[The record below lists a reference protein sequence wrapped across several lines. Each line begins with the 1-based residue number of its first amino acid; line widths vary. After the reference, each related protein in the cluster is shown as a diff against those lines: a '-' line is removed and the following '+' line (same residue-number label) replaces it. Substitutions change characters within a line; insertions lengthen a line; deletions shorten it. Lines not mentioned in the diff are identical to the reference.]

1 MKYLKLF
8 EKFIEEPKFYRFN
21 KFDLLGSEESLQ
33 LTPKYRKMVGPE
45 NINDV
50 LVENEFPDKHK
61 CIHFMDSLAFSP
73 DYKSLYG
80 DFIYEI
86 QIDDESKLGWSFF
99 FPVNDWFYKG
109 NPFYHERNNPVV
121 QDLLNSEY
129 KDLHYPYDDEH
140 GDLDKMAEYCLE
152 YEVIGTGT
160 IEDLK
165 KSKFFG
171 KQKLFVWTND
181 DVIVKKWSQPTKE
194 PKPYKTKPLLTK
206 EDFERLEVPSKK
218 IADFYSSELGKNIR
232 KFSDRLVVDPNKYD
246 MFREESL
253 RLLKDWIKNQ
263 INR

>member
-21 KFDLLGSEESLQ
+21 KFDLLGSEENLK

-129 KDLHYPYDDEH
+129 KDLHYPYDDEQ
-140 GDLDKMAEYCLE
+140 GDLDKMSEYLLE

-165 KSKFFG
+165 KSRFFG

-181 DVIVKKWSQPTKE
+181 DVIVKKWIEPSKPPKE
-194 PKPYKTKPLLTK
+194 PKPYKNKSLLTK
-206 EDFERLEVPSKK
+206 DDFERLDISSEK
-218 IADFYSSELGKNIR
+218 IGQFYSSEIGKNIKR
-232 KFSDRLVVDPNKYD
+232 LQDRFLETPSKFDL
-246 MFREESL
+246 FREEAL
-253 RLLKDWIKNQ
+253 RLLGVWSKTN
-263 INR
+263 

>member
-21 KFDLLGSEESLQ
+21 KFDLLDDKQEMQ
-33 LTPKYRKMVGPE
+33 LTPKLRKMIGPE
-45 NINDV
+45 NVNDV
-50 LVENEFPDKHK
+50 LVKNGFPDKQK
-61 CIHFMDSLAFSP
+61 CVHFMDSLAFSP
-73 DYKSLYG
+73 DYKGLYG

-109 NPFYHERNNPVV
+109 NPFYHERNNTAI

-129 KDLHYPYDDEH
+129 ANLHYPYDDEH
-140 GDLDKMAEYCLE
+140 GDLDKMAEYCLK

-181 DVIVKKWSQPTKE
+181 DVIVKKFNEPKKE
-194 PKPYKTKPLLTK
+194 PKPYKNKPLLTK
-206 EDFERLEVPSKK
+206 EDFEVLSISPER
-218 IADFYSSELGKNIR
+218 IGQFYSSEIGR
-232 KFSDRLVVDPNKYD
+232 KIKRVQDRMAENPSKYD
-246 MFREESL
+246 MFREEAL
-253 RLLKDWIKNQ
+253 RLLGGWSKNQ
-263 INR
+263 I

>member
-1 MKYLKLF
+1 
-8 EKFIEEPKFYRFN
+8 
-21 KFDLLGSEESLQ
+21 
-33 LTPKYRKMVGPE
+33 
-45 NINDV
+45 
-50 LVENEFPDKHK
+50 
-61 CIHFMDSLAFSP
+61 MDSLAFSP
-73 DYKSLYG
+73 DYKGLYG

-109 NPFYHERNNPVV
+109 NPFYHERNNTAI

-129 KDLHYPYDDEH
+129 ANLHYPYGDEQ
-140 GDLDKMAEYCLE
+140 GDLDKMSEYLLE

-165 KSKFFG
+165 NSRFFG

-206 EDFERLEVPSKK
+206 EDFERLGVSSEK
-218 IADFYSSELGKNIR
+218 IGQFYSSEIGKKIKR
-232 KFSDRLVVDPNKYD
+232 LQDRVIDNPSKYE
-246 MFREESL
+246 MFREEAL
-253 RLLKDWIKNQ
+253 RLLKDWNKNQ